1 MCVTAWRESFRTQ
14 TPTAAFFPA
23 STRDGRLDVVA
34 DADGRAGGM
43 PGIGETIENYTH
55 STLYGVHTHTHAV
68 HSGNGHINIRSLW

>member
-14 TPTAAFFPA
+14 TPTAAFFQQVL
-23 STRDGRLDVVA
+23 DGRLDVVA

-55 STLYGVHTHTHAV
+55 STLYGVHTHTC
-68 HSGNGHINIRSLW
+68 RSLWERTHKYP